1 MTLSD
6 KIRQVGFTLA
16 VGSIGFGAGYITFT
30 KGGIADI
37 IEEHQKESALEL
49 EAQQAYEAERQAN
62 EKRYIQIHFRAPQLD
77 SGIYL
82 NGLGLSGAM

>member
-16 VGSIGFGAGYITFT
+16 VGSIGFGAGYMTFT

-37 IEEHQKESALEL
+37 IEEHQKQSALER
-49 EAQQAYEAERQAN
+49 EAQQADEARKNQ
-62 EKRYIQIHFRAPQLD
+62 YVPPPIDVTPVQYDVGFYCV
-77 SGIYL
+77 GTFCV
-82 NGLGLSGAM
+82 M